1 MKEYPPVTTTATL
14 TTSVPAAPVPVIRA
28 DGVRLV
34 RDGNVLLDSVSLT
47 VRSGEHWALLGANGA
62 GKSTLLGLLGAV
74 THPTHGSVE
83 VLGRTIGRVDLR
95 ELRTLLG
102 HVNPRHP
109 LRSPLS
115 VREVVLTGLT
125 NSVEPVP
132 RWSASV
138 EQQEQADRLLK
149 MLGMQGKTGSR
160 WPSLSQGERG
170 RTLIARALMPQPRL
184 LLLDEP
190 ATGLDLA
197 AREQLLDA
205 LDTLRQEHPGAGDG
219 PGHAPSRGTA
229 RLHHACDAA
238 SGGAVCGLGSGRR
251 RADHGSGQRLLR
263 ASGAD
268 RPHGRPVDGAGAA
281 RHARLTAI
289 DRRRTPSAVGRY
301 GDERRGLVEVEEPA
315 ALGQPPQ

>member
-1 MKEYPPVTTTATL
+1 MTI
-14 TTSVPAAPVPVIRA
+14 TSASVPASPAAPVPVIRA
-28 DGVRLV
+28 HGVRLV
-34 RDGNVLLDSVSLT
+34 RDGDVLLDSVSLT
-47 VRSGEHWALLGANGA
+47 VHSGEHWALLGANGA

-74 THPTHGSVE
+74 THPTDGSVE
-83 VLGRTIGRVDLR
+83 ILGRTIGRVDLR

-132 RWSASV
+132 RWSASD
-138 EQQEQADRLLK
+138 EQEAQADRLLK
-149 MLGMQGKTGSR
+149 MLGMEAKTGSR

-205 LDTLRQEHPGAGDG
+205 LDALREEHPQLATVLVTHHLEEL
-219 PGHAPSRGTA
+219 PASTTHAM
-229 RLHHACDAA
+229 
-238 SGGAVCGLGSGRR
+238 
-251 RADHGSGQRLLR
+251 LLR
-263 ASGAD
+263 AGRSVASGPAD
-268 RPHGRPVDGAGAA
+268 EVLTTGRVSDCFGHPVRIARTDGRWTA
-281 RHARLTAI
+281 RAQRVTGGWSPDRL
-289 DRRRTPSAVGRY
+289 
-301 GDERRGLVEVEEPA
+301 
-315 ALGQPPQ
+315 

>member
-1 MKEYPPVTTTATL
+1 MTTTAAL
-14 TTSVPAAPVPVIRA
+14 TTSVSAAPVPVIRA

-34 RDGNVLLDSVSLT
+34 RDGNVLLDSVSMT

-132 RWSASV
+132 RWSASA

-149 MLGMQGKTGSR
+149 MLGMQGRTGSR

-184 LLLDEP
+184 LLLDEAGHRSGP
-190 ATGLDLA
+190 RCPRAAAGRPGHLA
-197 AREQLLDA
+197 
-205 LDTLRQEHPGAGDG
+205 PGTPRAGDC

-229 RLHHACDAA
+229 RIHHACDAA
-238 SGGAVCGLGSGRR
+238 PGGAVCGLGSGRR
-251 RADHGSGQRLLR
+251 RADHGSGQ
-263 ASGAD
+263 
-268 RPHGRPVDGAGAA
+268 
-281 RHARLTAI
+281 
-289 DRRRTPSAVGRY
+289 
-301 GDERRGLVEVEEPA
+301 
-315 ALGQPPQ
+315 

>member
-1 MKEYPPVTTTATL
+1 MTTAAAL
-14 TTSVPAAPVPVIRA
+14 TTSVTAAPVPVIRA

-34 RDGNVLLDSVSLT
+34 RDGNVLLDSVSMT

-132 RWSASV
+132 RWSASA

-149 MLGMQGKTGSR
+149 MLGMQGRTGSR

-197 AREQLLDA
+197 AREQLLD
-205 LDTLRQEHPGAGDG
+205 TLRQEHPELATVLVTHHLEEL
-219 PGHAPSRGTA
+219 PASTTHAM
-229 RLHHACDAA
+229 
-238 SGGAVCGLGSGRR
+238 
-251 RADHGSGQRLLR
+251 LLR
-263 ASGAD
+263 AGRCVASGPAD
-268 RPHGRPVDGAGAA
+268 EVLTTAQVSDCFGHPVRIARTDGRWTA
-281 RHARLTAI
+281 RAQRVT
-289 DRRRTPSAVGRY
+289 
-301 GDERRGLVEVEEPA
+301 RG
-315 ALGQPPQ
+315 

>member
-1 MKEYPPVTTTATL
+1 MTI
-14 TTSVPAAPVPVIRA
+14 TSASVPASPAAPVPVIRA
-28 DGVRLV
+28 RDVRLV
-34 RDGNVLLDSVSLT
+34 RDGDVLLDSVSLT

-74 THPTHGSVE
+74 THPTDGSVE
-83 VLGRTIGRVDLR
+83 ILGRTIGRVDLR

-132 RWSASV
+132 RWSASD
-138 EQQEQADRLLK
+138 EQAAQADRLLK
-149 MLGMQGKTGSR
+149 MLGMEAKTGSR

-205 LDTLRQEHPGAGDG
+205 LDALREEHPELATVLVTHHLEEL
-219 PGHAPSRGTA
+219 PASTTHAM
-229 RLHHACDAA
+229 
-238 SGGAVCGLGSGRR
+238 
-251 RADHGSGQRLLR
+251 LLR
-263 ASGAD
+263 AGRSVASGPAD
-268 RPHGRPVDGAGAA
+268 EVLTTGRVSDCFGHPVRIARTDGRWTA
-281 RHARLTAI
+281 RAQRV
-289 DRRRTPSAVGRY
+289 P
-301 GDERRGLVEVEEPA
+301 RG
-315 ALGQPPQ
+315 